1 MADGACSMACYRPI
15 KGYRR
20 PDGAVVFSGRGDLG
34 QCEVPCGS
42 CVGCRLERSRQWA
55 VRCVHESKMH
65 DSSSFVTLTYDDG
78 NLPKG
83 GSLNYV
89 DYQLFMKR
97 LRKEFSGKTVRFY
110 MCGEYGEQTMRPH
123 YHALLF
129 GVDFVDKSKIGLASD
144 GSDLFESH
152 TLSRLWPHGISSFG
166 AVTFQSASY
175 VARYCMSKVT
185 GSKAD
190 DFYKSVNV
198 NTGEVFDRVPPFNKM
213 SLKPGIGGTFLDKY
227 FRDVYPKG
235 YVVINGKKVKPPK
248 YYDKLLKKVD
258 EDTYDHIKFTR
269 ELLARERFE
278 DNTDERLEVRGK
290 VAQARVDLKS
300 RNLE

>member
-1 MADGACSMACYRPI
+1 MADGVCSMACYRPI

-20 PDGAVVFSGRGDLG
+20 PDGAVAFSGRGDLAL
-34 QCEVPCGS
+34 CEVPCGS

-55 VRCVHESKMH
+55 IRCMHESRMH
-65 DSSSFVTLTYDDG
+65 DSSSFVTLTYDDVRI
-78 NLPKG
+78 PEG
-83 GSLNYV
+83 GTLRYA

-97 LRKEFSGKTVRFY
+97 LRKEFSDKTVRFY

-129 GVDFVDKSKIGLASD
+129 GVDFADKIKCGLASD
-144 GSDLFESH
+144 GSDLFESK
-152 TLSRLWPHGISSFG
+152 LLDRLWSHGMCTFG
-166 AVTFQSASY
+166 DVTFQSASY

-190 DFYKSVNV
+190 EFYKSVDV

-213 SLKPGIGGTFLDKY
+213 SLKPGIGATFLDKY
-227 FRDVYPKG
+227 FKDVFPRG

-248 YYDKLLKKVD
+248 YYDKLLKRVD
-258 EDTYDHIKFTR
+258 EDTYDHIKFER

-278 DNTDERLEVRGK
+278 DNTDERLAVRGK